1 MASEDDLLTDVEAE
15 AWVGS
20 ETATDDIGEG
30 DLIGVEASAKG
41 AENEQISGKI

>member
-30 DLIGVEASAKG
+30 DLIEASAKG